1 MNGLSARG
9 LCLVFQRNDLQGKE
23 TGIKEER

>member
-1 MNGLSARG
+1 MACPPEVF